1 LTGVILEPIMG
12 LRMKY
17 GKICRLLA
25 LTIAI
30 TMLLIVFAAVPAA
43 GGSVG
48 LTPKEGEIGDW
59 VDVELAGFSVSVHI
73 YFSSDEADIGD
84 KIGDQVRA
92 YYKPININS
101 FQVPDRLEDGTRQED
116 VCGGEY
122 YVYAAA
128 ANKEI
133 VAIATFTII
142 GGEIWLEPE
151 EGSVG
156 DEVGINGEGLRRE
169 QTIAVEYD
177 NEVIDI
183 ISGDTMTDSDGKF
196 TCTVVIPNG
205 LMGEHV
211 IIVADQS
218 GDQPEAVFTVEPKIT
233 LVPPQQEG
241 GKEVEVIGSGF
252 LAEYAIT
259 LNLDGDRIETTP
271 YYIETNLQGSFSCVF
286 AAPLYEN
293 PAAVKVEASD
303 RKYNKAE
310 AQLMVVGGIRFSP
323 AITTTSPGYA
333 GMELTIYGVG
343 FAKGEEVTIA
353 YYEGDEVIATETTT
367 ADLNGNFD
375 FVFIVP
381 PSIAGSH
388 VIKATDG
395 VTTAGASF
403 IMESVAPPVPVPQKP
418 EVAGTAEEKAHFDWS
433 DVTDPS
439 GVSYNLQVASDADF
453 SAIAAEKSG
462 LPLSEYTLTE
472 GEKLA
477 PAGQKAYYWR
487 VKAVDGASNEGK
499 WSTVGLFYVGFSGT
513 AMSGGVWYILYVVIG
528 LVLAGL
534 VFWFYRRR
542 SR

>member
-1 LTGVILEPIMG
+1 MG

-25 LTIAI
+25 STIVII
-30 TMLLIVFAAVPAA
+30 TLLIVFAAVPAA
-43 GGSVG
+43 GASVR
-48 LTPKEGEIGDW
+48 LNPKEGGIGDW
-59 VDVELAGFSVSVHI
+59 IDIEYSGDSTVRF

-92 YYKPININS
+92 YYKPINTNI
-101 FQVPDRLEDGTRQED
+101 FQVPGRLEDGTHQED
-116 VCGGEY
+116 VHGGEY
-122 YVYAAA
+122 YVYAVA

-133 VAIATFTII
+133 VAIATFTVIK
-142 GGEIWLEPE
+142 GEIWLEVE

-156 DEVGINGEGLRRE
+156 DEVGISGDDFRTG
-169 QTIAVEYD
+169 QAIAVKYGEDKIDITGGDTVTD
-177 NEVIDI
+177 NE
-183 ISGDTMTDSDGKF
+183 GKF
-196 TCTVVIPNG
+196 TCIVTIPDSV
-205 LMGEHV
+205 LGEHV
-211 IIVADQS
+211 IIVADES
-218 GDQPEAVFTVEPKIT
+218 GDESEAVFTVEPKIT
-233 LVPPQQEG
+233 LVPSQQEG
-241 GKEVEVIGSGF
+241 GKEVEVIGTGF
-252 LAEYAIT
+252 VAEYAIT
-259 LNLDGDRIETTP
+259 LTLDGTRVDTNP
-271 YYIETNLQGSFSCVF
+271 HYIETNLRGTFSCVF
-286 AAPLYEN
+286 AAPLYGN
-293 PAAVKVEASD
+293 PATVKVLASD
-303 RKYNKAE
+303 KKYNKAE
-310 AQLMVVGGIRFSP
+310 AQLMVIGGIRFSP
-323 AITTTSPGYA
+323 AITRTFPGYV

-367 ADLNGNFD
+367 AELNGNFD

-395 VTTAGASF
+395 ATTAAANF
-403 IMESVAPPVPVPQKP
+403 IMESVVPPVPVPKQP
-418 EVAGTAEEKAHFDWS
+418 EVAGTVVEKAHFDWS

-499 WSTVGLFYVGFSGT
+499 WSTVGLFYVGSSGT

>member
-1 LTGVILEPIMG
+1 
-12 LRMKY
+12 MKY
-17 GKICRLLA
+17 RQICRRLA
-25 LTIAI
+25 LSMVIA
-30 TMLLIVFAAVPAA
+30 LLLSVVAGAVPAA
-43 GGSVG
+43 AASVR
-48 LTPKEGEIGDW
+48 LDPNEGEIGQW
-59 VDVELAGFSVSVHI
+59 VVIKYTGSETVRF
-73 YFSSDEADIGD
+73 YFSSNKAGIGD
-84 KIGDQVRA
+84 KIDSQVRA
-92 YYKPININS
+92 YMRITSNTADFK
-101 FQVPDRLEDGTRQED
+101 VPDRLEDGTHKED
-116 VCGGEY
+116 VHGGEY
-122 YVYAAA
+122 YVYAVRV
-128 ANKEI
+128 NKEI

-142 GGEIWLEPE
+142 GGEIWLDPE
-151 EGSVG
+151 EGSAG
-156 DEVGINGEGLRRE
+156 DEVEISGEGLRRE
-169 QTIAVEYD
+169 QAIAVEYD
-177 NEVIDI
+177 DEVIDI
-183 ISGDTMTDSDGKF
+183 ISGDTMTDSEGKF
-196 TCTVVIPNG
+196 TCTVVIPDG

-259 LNLDGDRIETTP
+259 LTLDGDRVETTP
-271 YYIETNLQGSFSCVF
+271 YYVETNLQGSFNCVF

-310 AQLMVVGGIRFSP
+310 AQLMVIGGIRFSP

-343 FAKGEEVTIA
+343 FTENAAVTIA

-381 PSIAGSH
+381 PSAAGSH
-388 VIKATDG
+388 VITATDDTG
-395 VTTAGASF
+395 TITGTATF
-403 IMESVAPPVPVPQKP
+403 TMESVAPPVPVPQQP
-418 EVAGTAEEKAHFDWS
+418 EVAGTAEEKARFNWS
-433 DVTDPS
+433 DVSDPS
-439 GVSYNLQVASDADF
+439 GVSYTLQVASDADF

-487 VKAVDGASNEGK
+487 VKAVDGASNEGE
-499 WSTVGLFYVGFSGT
+499 WSTVGLFYVGSSGT

-534 VFWFYRRR
+534 VFWFYRGR

>member
-1 LTGVILEPIMG
+1 MG
-12 LRMKY
+12 LRMKC

-30 TMLLIVFAAVPAA
+30 VVLLIVLTAVPVAA
-43 GGSVG
+43 ASVR
-48 LTPKEGEIGDW
+48 LSIDEGNIGDW
-59 VDVELAGFSVSVHI
+59 IDVEIVSSVTVRI
-73 YFSSDEADIGD
+73 YFSSDKADIGD

-92 YYKPININS
+92 YYKPTNVNG
-101 FQVPDRLEDGTRQED
+101 FQVPDRLEDGTHKED
-116 VCGGEY
+116 VHGGEY

-133 VAIATFTII
+133 VAIATFDII

-156 DEVGINGEGLRRE
+156 DEVEISGEGLRRE
-169 QTIAVEYD
+169 QTIAIEYD
-177 NEVIDI
+177 DEVIDI
-183 ISGDTMTDSDGKF
+183 ISGDTMTDSEGKF

-241 GKEVEVIGSGF
+241 GKDVEVIGSGF

-259 LNLDGDRIETTP
+259 LTLDGDRVETTP
-271 YYIETNLQGSFSCVF
+271 YYVETNYQGSFNCVF

-310 AQLMVVGGIRFSP
+310 AQLMVVGGIRFSAP
-323 AITTTSPGYA
+323 TSPGYA

-388 VIKATDG
+388 VITATDDTG
-395 VTTAGASF
+395 TITGTATF
-403 IMESVAPPVPVPQKP
+403 TMESVAPPVPVPQKP
-418 EVAGTAEEKAHFDWS
+418 EVAGTAEEKAHFNWS
-433 DVTDPS
+433 DVSDPS
-439 GVSYNLQVASDADF
+439 GVSYTLQVASDADF
-453 SAIAAEKSG
+453 SAIAVEKSG

-487 VKAVDGASNEGK
+487 VKAVDGASNEGG
-499 WSTVGLFYVGFSGT
+499 WSTVGLFYVGSSGT

>member
-1 LTGVILEPIMG
+1 MG

-17 GKICRLLA
+17 GKFCRLLA

-30 TMLLIVFAAVPAA
+30 VMLLIVLTAVPVAA
-43 GGSVG
+43 ASVR
-48 LTPKEGEIGDW
+48 LSIDEGNIGDW
-59 VDVELAGFSVSVHI
+59 IDVEIVSSVTVRI
-73 YFSSDEADIGD
+73 YFSSDKADIGD
-84 KIGDQVRA
+84 KIGEQVRA
-92 YYKPININS
+92 YYKPTNVNG
-101 FQVPDRLEDGTRQED
+101 FQVPDRLEDGTDKED
-116 VCGGEY
+116 VHGGEY
-122 YVYAAA
+122 YVYAVR

-133 VAIATFTII
+133 VARATFDII

-156 DEVGINGEGLRRE
+156 DEVEISGEDLRRE

-177 NEVIDI
+177 DEVVDI
-183 ISGDTMTDSDGKF
+183 ISGDTMTDSEGKF

-252 LAEYAIT
+252 MAEYAIT
-259 LNLDGDRIETTP
+259 LTLDGDRVETTP
-271 YYIETNLQGSFSCVF
+271 YYVETNYQGSFNCVF

-293 PAAVKVEASD
+293 PVTVKVVASD
-303 RKYNKAE
+303 RKLNRAE
-310 AQLMVVGGIRFSP
+310 AQLMVIGGIRFSP
-323 AITTTSPGYA
+323 AITPTSPGYA

-343 FAKGEEVTIA
+343 FAKGEEVTIT
-353 YYEGDEVIATETTT
+353 YYNEGDEVVSQAVTT
-367 ADLNGNFD
+367 ADDNGNFTTI
-375 FVFIVP
+375 FVVP
-381 PSIAGSH
+381 PSIAGSY
-388 VIKATDG
+388 VIEATDST
-395 VTTAGASF
+395 TTAAANF
-403 IMESVAPPVPVPQKP
+403 IMESVAPPVPVPKLP
-418 EVAGTAEEKAHFDWS
+418 EVVGTAEEKTRFDWS

-439 GVSYNLQVASDADF
+439 GVSYTLQVASDVDF
-453 SAIAAEKSG
+453 STIAVEKSS
-462 LPLSEYTLTE
+462 LPLSEYTLAE

-487 VKAVDGASNEGK
+487 VKAVDGASNGGG
-499 WSTVGLFYVGFSGT
+499 WSTVGLFYVGSSGA
-513 AMSGGVWYILYVVIG
+513 AMSGGVWYVLYGIIA

>member
-1 LTGVILEPIMG
+1 MG

-30 TMLLIVFAAVPAA
+30 TMLLIVFAAVPVAA
-43 GGSVG
+43 ASVR
-48 LTPKEGEIGDW
+48 LSIDEGNIGDW
-59 VDVELAGFSVSVHI
+59 IDVEIVSSVTVRI
-73 YFSSDEADIGD
+73 YFSSDKADIGD
-84 KIGDQVRA
+84 KIGEQVRA
-92 YYKPININS
+92 YYKPANVNG
-101 FQVPDRLEDGTRQED
+101 FKVPDRLEDGTDKED
-116 VCGGEY
+116 VHGGEY
-122 YVYAAA
+122 YVYAVL

-133 VAIATFTII
+133 VAIATFDII

-156 DEVGINGEGLRRE
+156 DEVEISGEGLRRE

-177 NEVIDI
+177 DEVIDI
-183 ISGDTMTDSDGKF
+183 ISGDTMTDSEGKF

-252 LAEYAIT
+252 MAEYAIT
-259 LNLDGDRIETTP
+259 LTLDGDRVETTP
-271 YYIETNLQGSFSCVF
+271 YYVETNYQGSFNCVF
-286 AAPLYEN
+286 ATPLYEN
-293 PAAVKVEASD
+293 PATVRVEASD
-303 RKYNKAE
+303 RKLNRAE
-310 AQLMVVGGIRFSP
+310 AQLMVIGGIRFSP
-323 AITTTSPGYA
+323 ATTPTSPGYA

-343 FAKGEEVTIA
+343 FAKGEEVTIT
-353 YYEGDEVIATETTT
+353 YYNEGDEVVSQATVT
-367 ADLNGNFD
+367 ANADGNFTTI
-375 FVFIVP
+375 FIVP

-395 VTTAGASF
+395 ATTAAASF
-403 IMESVAPPVPVPQKP
+403 IMESVVPPMPVSQKP
-418 EVAGTAEEKAHFDWS
+418 EIAGTAEEKARFDWS
-433 DVTDPS
+433 DVSDPS
-439 GVSYNLQVASDADF
+439 GVSYTLQVASDADF
-453 SAIAAEKSG
+453 STIAVEKSG
-462 LPLSEYTLTE
+462 LPLSEYTLAE
-472 GEKLA
+472 DEKLA

-487 VKAVDGASNEGK
+487 VRAVDGASNEGG

-513 AMSGGVWYILYVVIG
+513 AMSGGVWYILYGVIA
-528 LVLAGL
+528 LAVAGL

>member
-1 LTGVILEPIMG
+1 MG

-25 LTIAI
+25 LAIAI
-30 TMLLIVFAAVPAA
+30 TMLLIVFAAVPVAA
-43 GGSVG
+43 ASVR
-48 LTPKEGEIGDW
+48 LSIDEGNIGDW
-59 VDVELAGFSVSVHI
+59 VDVELVSSVAVRI

-92 YYKPININS
+92 YYKPINTNC
-101 FQVPDRLEDGTRQED
+101 FQVPDRLEDGTHQED
-116 VCGGEY
+116 VHGGEY
-122 YVYAAA
+122 FVYAVR

-142 GGEIWLEPE
+142 KGEIWLEPE

-156 DEVGINGEGLRRE
+156 DEVEVSGEDLRPG
-169 QTIAVEYD
+169 QAIAVEYD
-177 NEVIDI
+177 DEVVDI
-183 ISGDTMTDSDGKF
+183 ISGDTQTDSEGKF
-196 TCTVVIPNG
+196 TCTVIIPDS
-205 LMGEHV
+205 LMGEHI

-218 GDQPEAVFTVEPKIT
+218 GDKPEAVFTVEPKIN

-241 GKEVEVIGSGF
+241 GKEVEVIGTGF
-252 LAEYAIT
+252 MAEYAIT
-259 LNLDGDRIETTP
+259 LTLDGNRVDTTP
-271 YYIETNLQGSFSCVF
+271 HYIETNLQGSFSCVF

-293 PAAVKVEASD
+293 PATVRVEASD
-303 RKYNKAE
+303 GKFNRAE
-310 AQLMVVGGIRFSP
+310 AQLMVMGGIRFHP
-323 AITTTSPGYA
+323 VITSASPGHA

-343 FAKGEEVTIA
+343 FAKGEEVTIT
-353 YYEGDEVIATETTT
+353 YYNEGDEVVSQATVT
-367 ADLNGNFD
+367 ADADGNFTT
-375 FVFIVP
+375 VFIVP

-388 VIKATDG
+388 IIKATDSA
-395 VTTAGASF
+395 TTAAASF

-418 EVAGTAEEKAHFDWS
+418 EVAGTAEEKARFDWS
-433 DVTDPS
+433 DVSDPS
-439 GVSYNLQVASDADF
+439 GVSYTLQVASDADF
-453 SAIAAEKSG
+453 STIAVEKSG
-462 LPLSEYTLTE
+462 LPLSEYTLAE

-477 PAGQKAYYWR
+477 PVGQKAYYWR
-487 VKAVDGASNEGK
+487 VRAVDGASNEGG

-513 AMSGGVWYILYVVIG
+513 AMSGGVWYILYGVIA